1 MTVGFTGEEVTCWL
15 TTDGTVEAVY
25 YNNVQLAISGALH
38 GDVDLCESVKIAS
51 FNAQPGAVLAIAG
64 YTSNA
69 LEADILHW
77 VRVCNQ
83 CRVDWCNGNWREN
96 TPTVEDRYQVGSTLD
111 AWGCG
116 MVTGRTA
123 RTRNS
128 VTGNIYVIERGKLSI
143 ETPTHGQGGLA
154 LSCSSSSGPWNQ
166 VNPYSDWKVFSSPIE
181 EPPIDWHSNS
191 FEDNAW

>member
-1 MTVGFTGEEVTCWL
+1 MAQLRQSITTTSSSPFRVHYMVTLICVNL
-15 TTDGTVEAVY
+15 SRLHLSMLSLVLCSLLLGTPAM
-25 YNNVQLAISGALH
+25 LWR
-38 GDVDLCESVKIAS
+38 
-51 FNAQPGAVLAIAG
+51 P
-64 YTSNA
+64 
-69 LEADILHW
+69 ADILHW

-83 CRVDWCNGNWREN
+83 CGVDWCNGNWHEN
-96 TPTVEDRYQVGSTLD
+96 TPTVEDHYQVGSTLD

-128 VTGNIYVIERGKLSI
+128 VTGNIYAIERGKLSI

-154 LSCSSSSGPWNQ
+154 LSCSSSSGSWDQ